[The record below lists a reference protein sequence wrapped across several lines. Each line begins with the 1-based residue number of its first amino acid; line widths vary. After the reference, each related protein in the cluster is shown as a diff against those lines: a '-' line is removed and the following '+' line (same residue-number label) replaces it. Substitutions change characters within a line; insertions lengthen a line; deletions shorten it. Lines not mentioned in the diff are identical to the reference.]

1 MSDSEEE
8 ATRHKRAEGHRVL
21 KTWKTTSNLAQ
32 KAVLDT
38 IAHEASRYD
47 LLRDGPFVRQVRL
60 RRSACATCNL
70 SLVTCRS
77 SLGPSLDLKLK
88 WLKCAVTIDY
98 FNIV

>member
-1 MSDSEEE
+1 MTDSDEE
-8 ATRHKRAEGHRVL
+8 ATLHKRAEGHRVL

-32 KAVLDT
+32 KAVLDM

-60 RRSACATCNL
+60 RRSASATCNL

-77 SLGPSLDLKLK
+77 SLGPS
-88 WLKCAVTIDY
+88 IDRKSR
-98 FNIV
+98 